1 VRLPAFKSYDVRGR
15 LGLDLDEALAR
26 RIGRA
31 FVRVLGAD
39 TVVVGRDVRPSS
51 PALRDAVLQ
60 GVLDEGAQAIDIGL
74 CGTEEVY
81 FATSDQG
88 ADGGLMVTASHN
100 PIDWNGLKV
109 VREGSRPIAWDTGLG
124 AVHDL
129 VAADALGEPRARGAV
144 RELDGRPAYAEHVA
158 GYLDGEGLRPLL
170 RPLRILVNAGNGAA
184 GPTFDAV
191 AAVLAARGVPFEWV
205 RMDWEPDP
213 TFPNGIPNPLLP
225 ENRAR
230 TAEAVVKGA
239 CDFGV
244 AWDGDFDRCFLFDEQ
259 GGFVDG
265 ELVVA
270 LLARAFLAREPG
282 ATIVHEP
289 RVVWA
294 TQAAIAEAGGRAA
307 LARTG
312 HAHLKAALREH
323 DAPYGGEMSAHH
335 YFRDFAYCDSG
346 MIPALLAA
354 ALVAREQVP
363 LSAMVGEMRARF
375 PSSGEINFAPAD
387 AQAALA
393 RVEAAY
399 VPLAREVDRLDG
411 LSLDFGDWRAN
422 VRVSN
427 TEGLLRLNV
436 ETRGD
441 RALLDSKVAELS
453 AFLAR

>member
-1 VRLPAFKSYDVRGR
+1 MTRLSCFKSYDVRGR
-15 LGLDLDEALAR
+15 LGVDLDEALAR

-31 FVRVLGAD
+31 FVRVLGARS
-39 TVVVGRDVRPSS
+39 VVVGRDARPSS
-51 PALRDAVLQ
+51 PALRDAVVEGLR
-60 GVLDEGAQAIDIGL
+60 DEGAEAIDIGL

-81 FATSDQG
+81 FAVPHLG
-88 ADGGLMVTASHN
+88 AGGGIMVTASHN

-109 VREGSRPIAWDTGLG
+109 VREGSRPIAWDTGLS
-124 AVHDL
+124 AIHDL
-129 VAADALGEPRARGAV
+129 VAGDALGEPGTRGAL
-144 RELDGRPAYAEHVA
+144 REVDARPAYALHVA
-158 GYLDGEGLRPLL
+158 GYLDGDGLRPL
-170 RPLRILVNAGNGAA
+170 RVLVNAGNGAA

-191 AAVLAARGVPFEWV
+191 AAVLEARGVPFEWI
-205 RMDWEPDP
+205 RMDWEPDE

-230 TAEAVVKGA
+230 TAAAVVEAGA
-239 CDFGV
+239 DFGV
-244 AWDGDFDRCFLFDEQ
+244 AWDGDFDRCFLFDEG

-270 LLARAFLAREPG
+270 LLARAFLRREPG
-282 ATIVHEP
+282 AAIVHEP

-294 TQAAIAEAGGRAA
+294 TRAAIEEAGGRAVA
-307 LARTG
+307 VRTG

-346 MIPALLAA
+346 VIPALLAA
-354 ALVAREQVP
+354 GLVARSPAP
-363 LSAMVGEMRARF
+363 LSALVGEMRRRF
-375 PSSGEINFAPAD
+375 PSSGEVNFAPAD
-387 AQAALA
+387 PQAALA
-393 RVEAAY
+393 RFEAAY
-399 VPLAREVDRLDG
+399 AGQAEGVDRLDG
-411 LSLDFGDWRAN
+411 LSLDFGRWRAN

-441 RALLDSKVAELS
+441 RDLLAEKVAELS
-453 AFLAR
+453 AFLGGT